1 MILKFYSAHT
11 VKLYCT
17 MRRVSAD
24 ANLQLRF
31 DCVTAGG
38 RLKDLAEASCQSAT
52 SVSIIV

>member
-1 MILKFYSAHT
+1 MILEFYSARA

-24 ANLQLRF
+24 ANLQLRS

-38 RLKDLAEASCQSAT
+38 RLKDLTEASCQSAS